1 MPLNLENE
9 VNKLQEIFQ
18 GMPSST
24 FSDMKKLIERLQ
36 TNQKDLYNA
45 GKIEGFEEGE
55 KVGYEKGY
63 QKGFIKGSTIKIEN
77 L

>member
-18 GMPSST
+18 GMPCST

-36 TNQKDLYNA
+36 TNQKHLYNA
-45 GKIEGFEEGE
+45 AKIEGFEEGE
-55 KVGYEKGY
+55 KVGY
-63 QKGFIKGSTIKIEN
+63 QKGFIDGSTIIIED